1 MKRLIKNIAIIIGCV
16 ILSIILCFHPYM
28 AEVDIFVRGIALSVS
43 IIAICGSVGDIM
55 DIYHQHKNGD
65 C

>member
-1 MKRLIKNIAIIIGCV
+1 MKQLIRDVAIIIGCA
-16 ILSIILCFHPYM
+16 IIIAIDCFCPYM
-28 AEVDIFVRGIALSVS
+28 AEVDIFVRGIVLSVL
-43 IIAICGSVGDIM
+43 IVAICGSVGDIM